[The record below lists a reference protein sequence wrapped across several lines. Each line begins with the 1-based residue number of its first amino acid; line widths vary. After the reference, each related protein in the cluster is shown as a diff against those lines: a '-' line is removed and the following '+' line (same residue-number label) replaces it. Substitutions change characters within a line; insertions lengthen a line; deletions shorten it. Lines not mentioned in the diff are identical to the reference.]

1 MNAKDVVSHP
11 LRAID
16 AIGYP
21 FVRVAHSRQVM
32 KGEDK
37 SFASPDVVW
46 TPARVDGDGAEGCS
60 ASPPPSSCHF
70 SVFGLFDGHGGKA
83 AAEHC
88 AETLVPCIPRRA
100 GRARTES
107 RATTTTPR
115 TRSRNASPPRS
126 WTRSRRRTPNSCSKT
141 STAARRATI
150 VCVNGRCVTSAAV
163 GDSLAT
169 IDTGSHHHRNS
180 TKSSGGASSASR
192 ADARTQTRHVR
203 ERAKPHRGRGRGGPR
218 DRVRGREAGRGRC
231 GCGRGGLAVSR
242 SMGDRDGKKGG
253 AFYLTLLV
261 PIRPRSRG
269 ERRSL
274 RTFPGVSVRPGSLA
288 FNPDTPRRLSTP
300 SDAFQLHPDRRDLR
314 AGGVSRR
321 RARPSAGVSHR
332 PRERRAVGCGHREAG
347 VELRREAR
355 DAGRGRGVV

>member
-1 MNAKDVVSHP
+1 MVNAKDVVSHP

-21 FVRVAHSRQVM
+21 FVRVAHSRKVM

-88 AETLVPCIPRRA
+88 AETLVPCILDA
-100 GRARTES
+100 LDARVPIARDDDAEDALEERLPAALVDAFAAS
-107 RATTTTPR
+107 DAQFLLKDIHSGAT
-115 TRSRNASPPRS
+115 
-126 WTRSRRRTPNSCSKT
+126 
-141 STAARRATI
+141 ATI

-169 IDTGSHHHRNS
+169 IDTGSQHHHNS

-192 ADARTQTRHVR
+192 LTPEHRLDTSASERNRIEAAGGEVR
-203 ERAKPHRGRGRGGPR
+203 ATAFEEGKPVGPL
-218 DRVRGREAGRGRC
+218 RVWP
-231 GCGRGGLAVSR
+231 GGLAVSR

-253 AFYLTLLV
+253 AFYLTPV

-269 ERRSL
+269 ERLSL